1 MPRIKA
7 EIDWMAENKIE
18 YVSVCDSNWGILER
32 DLEITEYVIKKKH
45 IGNNKK
51 DLSLTVSLLC
61 LILYKPRAVN
71 NIISKVIGLVNISKP
86 YISIAW

>member
-1 MPRIKA
+1 MQ
-7 EIDWMAENKIE
+7 NKGKMFVKKSVFHIE
-18 YVSVCDSNWGILER
+18 
-32 DLEITEYVIKKKH
+32 TEYVIKKKH